1 MQLEGL
7 TKRSLSS
14 RSFCEEKQKLS
25 RSSSN
30 ISDLEEGVTENRFFN
45 PLRKEEVHP
54 PKKVE
59 YYQEAEKTC
68 YKESKEK
75 VSNSAIFNKFEVIE
89 EDHYQNEEE
98 DMEGEIEPVTFKT
111 NPVKVAEKKT
121 ARTVH
126 VKAVTMQPHVAKK
139 PVTLKV

>member
-1 MQLEGL
+1 M
-7 TKRSLSS
+7 
-14 RSFCEEKQKLS
+14 
-25 RSSSN
+25 
-30 ISDLEEGVTENRFFN
+30 
-45 PLRKEEVHP
+45 HP